1 MEKRV
6 RRDISRSTKGKMNVL
21 GDCNGKSKMGES
33 NESFEKGAGKQF
45 GGEQLDTKKSIEG
58 GELT

>member
-1 MEKRV
+1 
-6 RRDISRSTKGKMNVL
+6 MNVL
-21 GDCNGKSKMGES
+21 GDSNGKSKMGES

>member
-1 MEKRV
+1 
-6 RRDISRSTKGKMNVL
+6 MNLL
-21 GDCNGKSKMGES
+21 GDLMGKVKWVEISK
-33 NESFEKGAGKQF
+33 SFEKGAEKRF